1 MENVQLLLWHSGED
15 KQESNEPDYDY
26 DQDEDKD
33 QLEEE
38 QGEDE
43 TAEISDSTINQ
54 VFWKRVILVLLL
66 LFEQWRSQILFVIM
80 KITHGLANNFSK
92 F

>member
-1 MENVQLLLWHSGED
+1 VVENVQLLLWHSGED
-15 KQESNEPDYDY
+15 KQQSKEPDYDY
-26 DQDEDKD
+26 DHDEDEDQD

-54 VFWKRVILVLLL
+54 VF
-66 LFEQWRSQILFVIM
+66 
-80 KITHGLANNFSK
+80 
-92 F
+92 

>member
-1 MENVQLLLWHSGED
+1 VVENVQLLLWHSGA
-15 KQESNEPDYDY
+15 NYDY
-26 DQDEDKD
+26 DQDEDED

-54 VFWKRVILVLLL
+54 VF
-66 LFEQWRSQILFVIM
+66 
-80 KITHGLANNFSK
+80 
-92 F
+92 

>member
-1 MENVQLLLWHSGED
+1 MVENVQLLLWHSGED

-26 DQDEDKD
+26 DQDEDED

-54 VFWKRVILVLLL
+54 VF
-66 LFEQWRSQILFVIM
+66 
-80 KITHGLANNFSK
+80 
-92 F
+92 